1 MRKLS
6 RIVVVMFALVFTLSA
21 VALAGDMAGTIT
33 GVNAEKGTLTLQ
45 SKEGKNVELQASAE
59 MLADLQAG
67 DVVQVKTTGN
77 KATEIKK
84 QDGQ

>member
-6 RIVVVMFALVFTLSA
+6 SILVVVFALV
-21 VALAGDMAGTIT
+21 VALSSVGMAGDMAGTVT

-45 SKEGKNVELQASAE
+45 STDGKTVELQASAE

-67 DVVQVKTTGN
+67 DVIQVSTSGN

-84 QDGQ
+84 QGGQ

>member
-6 RIVVVMFALVFTLSA
+6 GILVVIFALVFALST
-21 VALAGDMAGTIT
+21 VALAGDMAGTVT
-33 GVNAEKGTLTLQ
+33 GVNAEKGTITLLAPN
-45 SKEGKNVELQASAE
+45 GKNVELQASAE

-67 DVVQVKTTGN
+67 DVVQVKTSGN

-84 QDGQ
+84 QGGQ